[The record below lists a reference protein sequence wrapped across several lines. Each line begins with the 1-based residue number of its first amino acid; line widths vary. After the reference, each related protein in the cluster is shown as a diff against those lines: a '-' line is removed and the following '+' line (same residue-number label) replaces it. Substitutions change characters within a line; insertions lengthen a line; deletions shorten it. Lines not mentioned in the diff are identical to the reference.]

1 MPKVAAKFLIPKFMF
16 SHFSHHVG
24 TGVLVPL
31 LPLLREVFGLNY
43 FQSGILVS
51 SFSISYGFGQ
61 VPMAI
66 LADRFSRRLI
76 IVLGLLGIS
85 LAGMCISLTQ
95 DFRQMVPF
103 FIIMGLCGGTYHA
116 PASSF
121 ISQILPPEKRGRAL
135 GLHFTGGSASFFL
148 TPAMALGIASMFDSW
163 RPSFFT
169 LALPALLAGTILW
182 LTTEEPNNMAVTQTE
197 NKNEH
202 ERNSD
207 EAKISWIEIIR
218 TLGLLVSLTIFL
230 NIVFASVR
238 SYLPLYMVDQYQIS
252 PRWAGLVVSVISGA
266 GIIGAP
272 LGGAL
277 SDRLGRKQLILFSL
291 TLAGPLFFAVTRSPF
306 GILLL
311 LSLISYGLTMSVR
324 QPATESLIADVVP
337 VGRRT
342 TVLGLYFFLGTE
354 TSGIITPLVGR
365 LIDKFG
371 LDPVFTALAICLCM
385 VAGLA
390 LSLQKYIKPSP

>member
-1 MPKVAAKFLIPKFMF
+1 MPKVATKYIIPQFIF
-16 SHFSHHVG
+16 SHFSHHVC

-43 FQSGILVS
+43 FQSGILIS
-51 SFSISYGFGQ
+51 SFSLSYGFGQ

-76 IVLGLLGIS
+76 IILGFLGIS
-85 LAGMCISLTQ
+85 LAGICISLTQ

-103 FIIMGLCGGTYHA
+103 LIVMGLLGGTYHA

-121 ISQILPPEKRGRAL
+121 ISQVLPPDKRGRAL
-135 GLHFTGGSASFFL
+135 GMHFTGGSASFFL
-148 TPAMALGIASMFDSW
+148 TPAMALGIATLFDSW
-163 RPSFFT
+163 RSSFFI

-182 LTTEEPNNMAVTQTE
+182 LTTEEPQDNVASQTE
-197 NKNEH
+197 KKNNH
-202 ERNSD
+202 DSTSD
-207 EAKISWIEIIR
+207 EAQISWMKIIR

-230 NIVFASVR
+230 NIVFASVNA
-238 SYLPLYMVDQYQIS
+238 YMPLYMVDHHNIS
-252 PRWAGLVVSVISGA
+252 PRWAGIVVSVISGA

-291 TLAGPLFFAVTRSPF
+291 SLSGPLFFAVTRSPF

-311 LSLISYGLTMSVR
+311 LSLFSYGLTMSVR
-324 QPATESLIADVVP
+324 MPTTESLIADVVP

-342 TVLGLYFFLGTE
+342 TVLAIYFFLGME
-354 TSGIITPLVGR
+354 TAGIITPIVGR
-365 LIDKFG
+365 CIDIYG
-371 LDPVFTALAICLCM
+371 LDPVFTFLATALCV
-385 VAGLA
+385 VAGAA
-390 LSLQKYIKPSP
+390 LLFRKYI

>member
-1 MPKVAAKFLIPKFMF
+1 MPKVATKYLIPQFIF
-16 SHFSHHVG
+16 SHFGHHVC

-43 FQSGILVS
+43 FQSGILIS
-51 SFSISYGFGQ
+51 SFSLSYGFGQ

-76 IVLGLLGIS
+76 IILGLLGIS
-85 LAGMCISLTQ
+85 LAGISISLTQ

-103 FIIMGLCGGTYHA
+103 LMVMGLLGGTYHA

-121 ISQILPPEKRGRAL
+121 ISQVLPPDKRGRAL
-135 GLHFTGGSASFFL
+135 GMHFTGGSASFFL
-148 TPAMALGIASMFDSW
+148 TPAMALGIATLFDSW
-163 RPSFFT
+163 RSSFFI

-182 LTTEEPNNMAVTQTE
+182 LTTEEPQDNVASQTE
-197 NKNEH
+197 KKNNH
-202 ERNSD
+202 DSTSD
-207 EAKISWIEIIR
+207 EAQISWMKIIR

-230 NIVFASVR
+230 NIVFASVNA
-238 SYLPLYMVDQYQIS
+238 YMPLYMVDHHNIS
-252 PRWAGLVVSVISGA
+252 PRWAGIVVSVISGA

-291 TLAGPLFFAVTRSPF
+291 SLSGPLFFAVTRSPF

-311 LSLISYGLTMSVR
+311 LSLFSYGLTMSVR
-324 QPATESLIADVVP
+324 MPTTESLIADVVP

-342 TVLGLYFFLGTE
+342 TVLAIYFFLGME
-354 TSGIITPLVGR
+354 TAGIITPIVGR
-365 LIDKFG
+365 CIDIYG
-371 LDPVFTALAICLCM
+371 LDPVFTSLATALCV
-385 VAGLA
+385 VAGAA
-390 LSLQKYIKPSP
+390 LLFRKYI

>member
-1 MPKVAAKFLIPKFMF
+1 MPKVTTKFLIPQFIF
-16 SHFSHHVG
+16 SHFSHHAC

-43 FQSGILVS
+43 FQSGILIS
-51 SFSISYGFGQ
+51 SFSLSYGFGQ

-76 IVLGLLGIS
+76 IILGLLGIS
-85 LAGMCISLTQ
+85 LAGISISLTQ

-103 FIIMGLCGGTYHA
+103 LMVMGLLGGTYHA

-121 ISQILPPEKRGRAL
+121 ISQVLPPDKRGRAL
-135 GLHFTGGSASFFL
+135 GMHFTGGSASFFL
-148 TPAMALGIASMFDSW
+148 TPAMALGIATLFDSW
-163 RPSFFT
+163 RSSFFI

-182 LTTEEPNNMAVTQTE
+182 LTTEEPQDNVASQTE
-197 NKNEH
+197 KKNNH
-202 ERNSD
+202 DNTSD
-207 EAKISWIEIIR
+207 EAQISWMKIIR

-230 NIVFASVR
+230 NIVFASVNA
-238 SYLPLYMVDQYQIS
+238 YMPLYMVDHHNIS
-252 PRWAGLVVSVISGA
+252 PRWAGIVVSVISGA

-291 TLAGPLFFAVTRSPF
+291 SLSGPLFFAVTRSPF

-311 LSLISYGLTMSVR
+311 LSLFSYGLTMSVR
-324 QPATESLIADVVP
+324 MPTTESLIADVVP

-342 TVLGLYFFLGTE
+342 TVLAIYFFLGME
-354 TSGIITPLVGR
+354 TAGIITPIVGR
-365 LIDKFG
+365 CIDIYG
-371 LDPVFTALAICLCM
+371 LDPVFTFLATALCV
-385 VAGLA
+385 VAGAA
-390 LSLQKYIKPSP
+390 LLFRKYI

>member
-1 MPKVAAKFLIPKFMF
+1 MPKVATKYLIPQFIF
-16 SHFSHHVG
+16 SHFSHHVC

-43 FQSGILVS
+43 FQSGILIS
-51 SFSISYGFGQ
+51 SFSLSYGFGQ

-66 LADRFSRRLI
+66 LAERFSRRLI

-85 LAGMCISLTQ
+85 LAGISISLTQ

-103 FIIMGLCGGTYHA
+103 LMVMGLLGGTYHA

-121 ISQILPPEKRGRAL
+121 ISQVLPPDKRGRAL
-135 GLHFTGGSASFFL
+135 GMHFTGGSASFFL
-148 TPAMALGIASMFDSW
+148 TPAMALGIATLFDSW
-163 RPSFFT
+163 RSSFFI

-182 LTTEEPNNMAVTQTE
+182 LTTEEPQDNVASQTE
-197 NKNEH
+197 KKNNH
-202 ERNSD
+202 DSTSD
-207 EAKISWIEIIR
+207 EAQISWMKIIR

-230 NIVFASVR
+230 NIVFASVNA
-238 SYLPLYMVDQYQIS
+238 YMPLYMVDHHNIS
-252 PRWAGLVVSVISGA
+252 PRWAGIVVSVISGA

-291 TLAGPLFFAVTRSPF
+291 SLSGPLFFAVTRSPF

-311 LSLISYGLTMSVR
+311 LSLFSYGLTMSVR
-324 QPATESLIADVVP
+324 MPTTESLIADVVP

-342 TVLGLYFFLGTE
+342 TVLAIYFFLGME
-354 TSGIITPLVGR
+354 TAGIITPIVGR
-365 LIDKFG
+365 CIDIYG
-371 LDPVFTALAICLCM
+371 LDPVFTFLATALCV
-385 VAGLA
+385 VAGAA
-390 LSLQKYIKPSP
+390 LLFRKYI

>member
-1 MPKVAAKFLIPKFMF
+1 MPKVATKFLIPQFIF
-16 SHFSHHVG
+16 SHFSHHVC

-43 FQSGILVS
+43 FQSGILIS
-51 SFSISYGFGQ
+51 AFGLSYGFGQ

-76 IVLGLLGIS
+76 IILGFLGIS
-85 LAGMCISLTQ
+85 LAGICISLTQ

-103 FIIMGLCGGTYHA
+103 LIIMGLLGGTYHA

-121 ISQILPPEKRGRAL
+121 ISQVLPPDKRGRAL
-135 GLHFTGGSASFFL
+135 GMHFTGGSASFFL
-148 TPAMALGIASMFDSW
+148 TPAMALGIATLFDSW
-163 RPSFFT
+163 RSSFFI

-182 LTTEEPNNMAVTQTE
+182 LTTEEPQDNVASQTE
-197 NKNEH
+197 KKNNH
-202 ERNSD
+202 DSTSG
-207 EAKISWIEIIR
+207 EAQISWMKIIR

-230 NIVFASVR
+230 NIVFASVNA
-238 SYLPLYMVDQYQIS
+238 YMPLYMVDHHNIS
-252 PRWAGLVVSVISGA
+252 ARWAGIVVSVISGA

-291 TLAGPLFFAVTRSPF
+291 SLSGPLFFAVTRSPF

-311 LSLISYGLTMSVR
+311 LSLFSYGLTMSVR
-324 QPATESLIADVVP
+324 MPTTESLIADVVP

-342 TVLGLYFFLGTE
+342 TVLAIYFFLGME
-354 TSGIITPLVGR
+354 TAGIITPIVGR
-365 LIDKFG
+365 CIDIYG
-371 LDPVFTALAICLCM
+371 LDPVFTFLATALCV
-385 VAGLA
+385 VAGAA
-390 LSLQKYIKPSP
+390 LLFRKYI